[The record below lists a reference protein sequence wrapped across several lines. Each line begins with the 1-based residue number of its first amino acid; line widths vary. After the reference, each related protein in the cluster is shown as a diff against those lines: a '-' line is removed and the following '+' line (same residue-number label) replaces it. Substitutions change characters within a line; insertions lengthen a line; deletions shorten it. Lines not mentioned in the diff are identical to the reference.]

1 MYYQIEGRM
10 NMKTLTFDEEG
21 LTVGKQSYPID
32 DIENLKIASAPLF
45 ATYGILTFRSG
56 GRDISVAFPR
66 SAIDKLRRAMHDF
79 EHEQMMRKKAAEK
92 AAAEEAEKAAF
103 EAGAKEAA
111 SQASQT
117 VRSAA
122 SAGEAGAPQDISVQG
137 ASAPA
142 AEAMQTSAQPVR
154 YMDPYEEVKK
164 LKELLDMGIV
174 TEEEFQK
181 KKKELLKL

>member
-45 ATYGILTFRSG
+45 ATYGILTFHSG
-56 GRDISVAFPR
+56 GKDISVAFPR
-66 SAIDKLRRAMHDF
+66 SAIDKLRRAIHDF
-79 EHEQMMRKKAAEK
+79 EHEQMMRRK
-92 AAAEEAEKAAF
+92 
-103 EAGAKEAA
+103 
-111 SQASQT
+111 
-117 VRSAA
+117 
-122 SAGEAGAPQDISVQG
+122 AGAPQDKPAQG
-137 ASAPA
+137 ASAPS
-142 AEAMQTSAQPVR
+142 AEAEQPSAQPVR

>member
-1 MYYQIEGRM
+1 MYYQIEGRL

-32 DIENLKIASAPLF
+32 DIENLKITNAPLF
-45 ATYGILTFRSG
+45 ATYGILTFHSG

-66 SAIDKLRRAMHDF
+66 SAIDKLRRAIHDF

-92 AAAEEAEKAAF
+92 AAAEKSAATQ
-103 EAGAKEAA
+103 AA
-111 SQASQT
+111 QT
-117 VRSAA
+117 VRTA
-122 SAGEAGAPQDISVQG
+122 AGAN
-137 ASAPA
+137 A
-142 AEAMQTSAQPVR
+142 AEQPVESQGQPVR
-154 YMDPYEEVKK
+154 SLDPYEEVKK

-181 KKKELLKL
+181 KKKELLNL

>member
-1 MYYQIEGRM
+1 MYYQIEGRL

-32 DIENLKIASAPLF
+32 DIENLKITNAPLF
-45 ATYGILTFRSG
+45 ATYGILTFHSG

-66 SAIDKLRRAMHDF
+66 AAIDKLRRAIHDF

-92 AAAEEAEKAAF
+92 AASEEAAATQ
-103 EAGAKEAA
+103 AA
-111 SQASQT
+111 QT
-117 VRSAA
+117 VRTA
-122 SAGEAGAPQDISVQG
+122 AGANEAEQAVESQG
-137 ASAPA
+137 QA
-142 AEAMQTSAQPVR
+142 VR
-154 YMDPYEEVKK
+154 SLDPYEEVKK

-181 KKKELLKL
+181 KKKELLNL